1 MIDSKTR
8 DEIIR
13 RCEILQYL
21 GDDGICSD
29 YDQLPPDELMK
40 DYGHLLQDDSD
51 LFNLELKLVPRTGS

>member
-29 YDQLPPDELMK
+29 YNQIPPDELMARYGDLLK
-40 DYGHLLQDDSD
+40 DTSNIFDQ
-51 LFNLELKLVPRTGS
+51 ELRLVPKDD

>member
-13 RCEILQYL
+13 RCEILRYL

-29 YDQLPPDELMK
+29 YNQIPPDELMERYGDLLK
-40 DYGHLLQDDSD
+40 DTSNIFDQ
-51 LFNLELKLVPRTGS
+51 ELRLVPKDD

>member
-29 YDQLPPDELMK
+29 YNQIPPDELMERYGDLLK
-40 DYGHLLQDDSD
+40 DTSNIFDQ
-51 LFNLELKLVPRTGS
+51 ELRLVPKDD

>member
-1 MIDSKTR
+1 MDSKTR

-13 RCEILQYL
+13 RCEILQHL

-51 LFNLELKLVPRTGS
+51 LFKLELKLVPRTGS